1 MKHPIGKAARST
13 ATRRPISALG
23 SLMCP
28 RIAVLRSPLRR
39 WAGAVLAGLLTAWVP
54 AGCAQPA
61 SAPLGP
67 VDLAYF
73 GLVMNREGAKGQL
86 PWPSVQFG
94 SWRLWD
100 TYVAW
105 PNLQPER
112 GHWTFAVLDKM
123 VAEAQDHGVELL
135 MGLAHSPKWASARP
149 DEPGAYA
156 PGAVAEPA
164 NMDDWR
170 NYVRTV
176 GQRYKGRIAAYE
188 VWNEPSDK
196 SHFSGT
202 VDKLV
207 ELTCEASRILKA
219 IDPAVRIVSAGSAGG
234 GIHIRYLDN
243 FLSRG
248 GAACIDVVAHHF
260 YVPRF
265 GPEAMVPLIRE
276 VKAVMRKNGVA
287 QLPLW
292 NTETG
297 WWLGNVDGEQAPENI
312 RRGGWRQLDAGL
324 ELGAAIQRTLLLSR
338 AEGVERIYW
347 YQWVDSVM
355 GLADAAGRPKPGT
368 RFWDEVVNKMLGQV
382 VGPCVAALPN
392 FSCQLTPARGAG
404 QVVAWR
410 DPSALVSREGP
421 APMPLDEAAV
431 PAWVPAAA
439 PADRASAAI
448 RR

>member
-1 MKHPIGKAARST
+1 MAST
-13 ATRRPISALG
+13 VPLVS
-23 SLMCP
+23 
-28 RIAVLRSPLRR
+28 LRR
-39 WAGAVLAGLLTAWVP
+39 RLGAVLAGLLLAWVP
-54 AGCAQPA
+54 TGCAQPA
-61 SAPLGP
+61 APLLGP

-73 GLVMNREGAKGQL
+73 GLVMNREGAKGRL
-86 PWPSVQFG
+86 PWPTVPFG

-105 PNLQPER
+105 PNLEPER
-112 GHWTFAVLDKM
+112 GRWAFAVLDKM
-123 VAEAQDHGVELL
+123 VAEAQDHGVEVL

-164 NMDDWR
+164 NIDDWR

-196 SHFSGT
+196 SHFSGS

-234 GIHIRYLDN
+234 GSHIRYLDN

-260 YVPRF
+260 YLPRF

-287 QLPLW
+287 HLPLW

-297 WWLGNVDGEQAPENI
+297 WWVANLDGEPAPADI
-312 RRGGWRQLDAGL
+312 LRGGWRQLDTDL

-368 RFWDEVVNKMLGQV
+368 RFWGEVVNKMLGQV
-382 VGPCVAALPN
+382 VGPCVASAAESACDL
-392 FSCQLTPARGAG
+392 AG
-404 QVVAWR
+404 PQGGRSRLRWQDAQSLR
-410 DPSALVSREGP
+410 AREGP
-421 APMPLDEAAV
+421 AAQ
-431 PAWVPAAA
+431 PATAQALPQ
-439 PADRASAAI
+439 
-448 RR
+448 

>member
-1 MKHPIGKAARST
+1 
-13 ATRRPISALG
+13 
-23 SLMCP
+23 MC
-28 RIAVLRSPLRR
+28 RCTEVLRAPLRR
-39 WAGAVLAGLLTAWVP
+39 WAGALLAGLLTAWVP

-61 SAPLGP
+61 APLLGP

-86 PWPSVQFG
+86 PWPTVAFG

-105 PNLQPER
+105 PNLEPER
-112 GHWTFAVLDKM
+112 GRWVFGVLDKL

-135 MGLAHSPKWASARP
+135 MSLAHSPKWASARP

-164 NMDDWR
+164 SIDDWR

-188 VWNEPSDK
+188 VWNEPSDR
-196 SHFSGT
+196 SHFSGS

-219 IDPAVRIVSAGSAGG
+219 IDPTVRIVSAGSAGG
-234 GIHIRYLDN
+234 GGHIRYLDN

-297 WWLGNVDGEQAPENI
+297 WWVGNVDGEPAPAHI
-312 RRGGWRQLDAGL
+312 QRGGWRQLDTDLA
-324 ELGAAIQRTLLLSR
+324 LGAAIQRTLLLSR

-355 GLADAAGRPKPGT
+355 GLADAAGRAKPGT
-368 RFWDEVVNKMLGQV
+368 RYWGEAVKRMRGQV
-382 VGPCVAALPN
+382 VGPCRASGDDT
-392 FSCQLTPARGAG
+392 SCELTGPQGAKTRLR
-404 QVVAWR
+404 WH
-410 DPSALVSREGP
+410 DPQSLRAREGP
-421 APMPLDEAAV
+421 APG
-431 PAWVPAAA
+431 PALPDGL
-439 PADRASAAI
+439 PQ
-448 RR
+448 

>member
-1 MKHPIGKAARST
+1 MYQICIFRCAATVLT
-13 ATRRPISALG
+13 ALVVGWAPAACSQ
-23 SLMCP
+23 P
-28 RIAVLRSPLRR
+28 PSPL
-39 WAGAVLAGLLTAWVP
+39 
-54 AGCAQPA
+54 
-61 SAPLGP
+61 LGP

-86 PWPSVQFG
+86 PWPTVQFG

-112 GHWTFAVLDKM
+112 GRWTFAVLDKM
-123 VAEAQDHGVELL
+123 VAEAQDHGVEVL

-149 DEPGAYA
+149 DERGAYA
-156 PGAVAEPA
+156 PGAVAEPVD
-164 NMDDWR
+164 MDDWR

-260 YVPRF
+260 YAPRF

-297 WWLGNVDGEQAPENI
+297 WWVGNVDGEPAPENI
-312 RRGGWRQLDAGL
+312 RLGGWRQLDAGL

-382 VGPCVAALPN
+382 VGPCVASGDDSTCEL
-392 FSCQLTPARGAG
+392 AG
-404 QVVAWR
+404 PQGGRSRLRWH
-410 DPSALVSREGP
+410 DPQSLRSREGP
-421 APMPLDEAAV
+421 AAQ
-431 PAWVPAAA
+431 PALPDGL
-439 PADRASAAI
+439 PR
-448 RR
+448 

>member
-1 MKHPIGKAARST
+1 MYQICIFRCAATVLT
-13 ATRRPISALG
+13 ALVVGWAPAACSQ
-23 SLMCP
+23 P
-28 RIAVLRSPLRR
+28 PSPL
-39 WAGAVLAGLLTAWVP
+39 
-54 AGCAQPA
+54 
-61 SAPLGP
+61 LGP

-86 PWPSVQFG
+86 PWPTVQFG

-112 GHWTFAVLDKM
+112 GRWTFAVLDKM
-123 VAEAQDHGVELL
+123 VAEAQDHGVEVL

-149 DEPGAYA
+149 DERGAYA
-156 PGAVAEPA
+156 PGAVAEPVD
-164 NMDDWR
+164 MDDWR

-260 YVPRF
+260 YAPRF

-297 WWLGNVDGEQAPENI
+297 WWVGNVDGEPAPAHI
-312 RRGGWRQLDAGL
+312 QRGGWRQLDADL

-382 VGPCVAALPN
+382 VGPCVASGDDSTCEL
-392 FSCQLTPARGAG
+392 AG
-404 QVVAWR
+404 PQGGRSRLRWH
-410 DPSALVSREGP
+410 DPQSLRSREGP
-421 APMPLDEAAV
+421 AAQ
-431 PAWVPAAA
+431 PALPDGL
-439 PADRASAAI
+439 PR
-448 RR
+448 